1 MKKNECAQEMI
12 LDLVMRHGCE
22 VSIRPVAGNGK
33 AVQIIIRHREVSAGT
48 VIDLEQIGRDG
59 GRAEEIVCRAIE
71 RTAMAAFRHP
81 YREML
86 KKHFDEEA

>member
-1 MKKNECAQEMI
+1 MI

-22 VSIRPVAGNGK
+22 VSLRPVAGNGK

-48 VIDLEQIGRDG
+48 VLDLEEIGLFREN
-59 GRAEEIVCRAIE
+59 REEIVCREIE
-71 RTAMAAFRHP
+71 MAAMHAFRHP

-86 KKHFDEEA
+86 EKHFSKEA

>member
-48 VIDLEQIGRDG
+48 VLDLEEIGSFRE
-59 GRAEEIVCRAIE
+59 RREEIVCWEIE
-71 RTAMAAFRHP
+71 RAAMNAFRHP

-86 KKHFDEEA
+86 EKHFSKEA